1 MLEDSMTHGIYH
13 TMFSKKNWKN
23 IVKLFQAAIRHF
35 HRSFD
40 EPETA
45 ELDHSKSRSLTA
57 QMDSASLKRRVVAPA
72 VRTHWSE
79 FKAKVETFGEQV
91 VQNFPPTIRS
101 RFTELCVETDDI
113 THPAGIRAIVDDCL
127 SRANVHAPEPIEYN
141 SEARGACI
149 DRLVNAYVE
158 MRALSRK
165 GRATGYGGRL
175 IYSIRSLVRELHL
188 CVTNAPIYTFKR
200 ALYDCLALHF
210 LSSLDGPSRSVVA
223 PAVRAAAFGSDSAP
237 KSAKRLARVLAVSG
251 RAPANEHECLKMTRL
266 WMRCGELVPGMQTDY
281 ITKTVQ
287 MLTKD
292 NNSMHLAMRCNK
304 HIKIYSDQKKKKKK
318 KKKKK
323 RNL

>member
-1 MLEDSMTHGIYH
+1 
-13 TMFSKKNWKN
+13 
-23 IVKLFQAAIRHF
+23 
-35 HRSFD
+35 
-40 EPETA
+40 
-45 ELDHSKSRSLTA
+45 
-57 QMDSASLKRRVVAPA
+57 MDL
-72 VRTHWSE
+72 
-79 FKAKVETFGEQV
+79 
-91 VQNFPPTIRS
+91 PPSIRS
-101 RFTELCVETDDI
+101 RFTELCVDDI
-113 THPAGIRAIVDDCL
+113 NDPTGIRTIVNEFL
-127 SRANVHAPEPIEYN
+127 SRANMHGPEPTERK
-141 SEARGACI
+141 SEVRGI
-149 DRLVNAYVE
+149 DRVANTYVE
-158 MRALSRK
+158 MRALPRNV
-165 GRATGYGGRL
+165 RATGDGGRL

-287 MLTKD
+287 MLMKD

-304 HIKIYSDQKKKKKK
+304 HIKIYSDQKKK
-318 KKKKK
+318 
-323 RNL
+323 